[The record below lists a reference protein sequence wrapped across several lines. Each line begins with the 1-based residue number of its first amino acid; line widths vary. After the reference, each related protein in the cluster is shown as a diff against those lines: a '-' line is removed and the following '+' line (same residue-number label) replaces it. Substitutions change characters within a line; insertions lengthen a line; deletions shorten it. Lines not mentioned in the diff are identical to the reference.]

1 MQRDR
6 YTNDNDEREEVI
18 FDIDAEREKRIRR
31 EVVRLT
37 PIERY
42 SDDDEVERIDYE
54 GDEDDEDGNEGNDE
68 AVETREPRSK
78 SIWQHI
84 TTGTFF
90 TDGAASYYRYL
101 IAIAAM
107 YFLSIFLSFVQLNAD
122 REYRT
127 LQNYATVL
135 NERAVLKEEERF
147 SLSSKSNIEERLR
160 SYGIE
165 LVDLSK
171 NSRLI
176 EK

>member
-1 MQRDR
+1 MIDR
-6 YTNDNDEREEVI
+6 EDKEREEVI
-18 FDIDAEREKRIRR
+18 FDIDAERERRIRR
-31 EVVRLT
+31 EVVR
-37 PIERY
+37 ISQHDVE
-42 SDDDEVERIDYE
+42 SDT
-54 GDEDDEDGNEGNDE
+54 DEDDAPWYDDQDE
-68 AVETREPRSK
+68 HNTEPEEFAEEEPHGEEHAKHSK
-78 SIWQHI
+78 SLWQHI

-122 REYRT
+122 REYRK

-135 NERAVLKEEERF
+135 NERAVLKEEERY
-147 SLSSKSNIEERLR
+147 SLSSKSNVEERLQ

-171 NSRLI
+171 QSRLI

>member
-1 MQRDR
+1 MIDR
-6 YTNDNDEREEVI
+6 EEREREEVI
-18 FDIDAEREKRIRR
+18 FDIDAERERRIRR
-31 EVVRLT
+31 EVVR
-37 PIERY
+37 ISQHDVE
-42 SDDDEVERIDYE
+42 SDT
-54 GDEDDEDGNEGNDE
+54 DEDDAPWYDDQDE
-68 AVETREPRSK
+68 HDTEPEVFAEEEPHGEEHAKRSK
-78 SIWQHI
+78 SLWQHI

-122 REYRT
+122 REYRK

-135 NERAVLKEEERF
+135 NERAVLKEEERY
-147 SLSSKSNIEERLR
+147 SLSSKSNVEERLQ

-171 NSRLI
+171 QSRLI